1 MRRARE
7 IIPPRW
13 WTTPPER
20 EEPERYKCR
29 VCGCE
34 LDRLGYAADENLE
47 YVYCSDCLYHAIA
60 EGAEDLEEDFLKQ
73 LIWEDITEGANYISF
88 ENLYKER

>member
-7 IIPPRW
+7 IIPPKW

-20 EEPERYKCR
+20 QEPKRYKCQ
-29 VCGCE
+29 VCGKE
-34 LDRLGYAADENLE
+34 LDGLGYAADENLE
-47 YVYCSDCLYHAIA
+47 YTYCSDCVRKAITA
-60 EGAEDLEEDFLKQ
+60 GAEDLEEDFLKQ